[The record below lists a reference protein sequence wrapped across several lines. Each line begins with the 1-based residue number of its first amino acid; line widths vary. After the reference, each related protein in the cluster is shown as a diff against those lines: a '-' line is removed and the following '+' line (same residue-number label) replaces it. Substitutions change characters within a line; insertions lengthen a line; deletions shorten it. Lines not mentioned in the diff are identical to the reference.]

1 MRLENEAAVEQ
12 EIRKI
17 ALNYCQR
24 TEPAAPYPYGGG
36 QRVTFNWPG
45 SLPAAT
51 ASFSMGGMPPLVTF
65 RTTDLR
71 IDVCPMIDGFE
82 RLLIAEEQLREQIA
96 QITP

>member
-1 MRLENEAAVEQ
+1 MRLENEAQVEQ

-36 QRVTFNWPG
+36 QHVTFNWPG
-45 SLPAAT
+45 NLPA
-51 ASFSMGGMPPLVTF
+51 SMGDMPPLVTF

-96 QITP
+96 QIAP